1 MGNEHLTTAKKNKND
16 EFYTRYE
23 DIEKELKHYKEYLK
37 DKVVYCNCN
46 DGLDSE
52 FTRYFITNFN
62 ELGLKRLIANSYGD
76 NAYSIEINKVF
87 EHDKNKLSNDD
98 ISRVLE
104 LGENKVSELKEDGS
118 FSSDECI
125 KLLEKSDVVITNPPF
140 SKLKNFVDFLVK
152 HNKRF
157 LIIVPVNSLNYTNIF
172 GEFKKGKYHS
182 GSAGNT
188 IKLFKIK
195 KDNKHKYKIKDCNG
209 DLLGKM
215 NNCYWLSNI
224 DISFN
229 REELSLTKSY
239 YDEPLNYPEY
249 DNYNAI
255 EVKRLKDIP
264 YDYDGIMGVPI
275 TYLPVHNDKQFKIL
289 GVGKKHLHRFNDKE
303 IIFEEKYMNSKQ
315 YRNEK
320 FVTVTNKTN
329 DNPCLLVN
337 DPKGKKNYYTE
348 DNVDG
353 YLIAVYTRIFIK
365 RIQEYDIEK

>member
-62 ELGLKRLIANSYGD
+62 ELGLKSLIANSYGD

-87 EHDKNKLSNDD
+87 EHCKYKLSDDD
-98 ISRVLE
+98 ISKVLE
-104 LGENKVSELKEDGS
+104 LGENKVTKLKEDGS

-140 SKLKNFVDFLVK
+140 SKFRKLFDVLLKY
-152 HNKRF
+152 NKDF
-157 LIIVPVNSLNYTNIF
+157 LIIAPLSSFTYDVIF
-172 GEFKKGKYHS
+172 GGFKNGEYHC
-182 GSAGNT
+182 GSTGDRL
-188 IKLFKIK
+188 KVFKIEE
-195 KDNKHKYKIKDCNG
+195 DSAYKHKTRDCNG
-209 DLLGKM
+209 DLLAKM

-224 DISFN
+224 DISLN
-229 REELSLTKSY
+229 REELSPTKSY

-275 TYLPVHNDKQFKIL
+275 TYLPIHNDKQFKIV
-289 GVGKKHLHRFNDKE
+289 GTGKKHLHRFNDRE
-303 IIFEEKYMNSKQ
+303 IIFEEKYINPKQ
-315 YRNEK
+315 YRNKE
-320 FVTVTNKTN
+320 FVTKTNKVN
-329 DNPCLLVN
+329 DNPCILVD
-337 DPKGKKNYYTE
+337 DPIENKNYYTA
-348 DNVDG
+348 DNIDG
-353 YLIAVYTRIFIK
+353 YLIAVYIRIFIK
-365 RIQEYDIEK
+365 KR